1 MTTLEKLALAAEAL
15 AFLLLLPAIV
25 VLPFFIG

>member
-1 MTTLEKLALAAEAL
+1 MTTTQKLALAAEAL
-15 AFLLLLPAIV
+15 AFLIFLPAIV

>member
-1 MTTLEKLALAAEAL
+1 MTTIEKVGLAAEAL
-15 AFLLLLPAIV
+15 AFLIFLPAIV